1 LPAEHGRGQV
11 EAEWRSGIREV
22 ITERA

>member
-1 LPAEHGRGQV
+1 LTAEHGRGQV